1 MYYFQ
6 VQVQMFARELSLC
19 DFVVW
24 TTVGIVL
31 VEVPFDEQFV
41 MSLMGNLN
49 DFWVNK
55 VLPFMMLQ
63 TESDSLTE
71 GNCCNYT
78 FFFPLNCNAILPL
91 ENFACP

>member
-6 VQVQMFARELSLC
+6 GQVQMFVHELSLC

-24 TTVGIVL
+24 TTVGIFL

-41 MSLMGNLN
+41 MSLMRNLN
-49 DFWVNK
+49 DFWINN
-55 VLPFMMLQ
+55 VLPFMMPQ
-63 TESDSLTE
+63 TEFDSLTQ

-78 FFFPLNCNAILPL
+78 FFNPLNCNTTLLP
-91 ENFACP
+91 ENFA